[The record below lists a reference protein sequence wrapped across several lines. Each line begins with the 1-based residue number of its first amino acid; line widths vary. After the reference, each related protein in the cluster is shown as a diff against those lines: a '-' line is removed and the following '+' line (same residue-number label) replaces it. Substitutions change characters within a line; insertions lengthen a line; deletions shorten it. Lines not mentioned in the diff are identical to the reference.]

1 VLARSCFLLEA
12 FVCRPALIVS
22 YAAANFLLMD
32 PANEKTR
39 ISRLDRLSQLL
50 DSAFRIPG
58 TDFRIGLD
66 AVLGL
71 IPGVGDTLGAVLS
84 SYIIIEAARLGLP
97 KRILLR
103 MVGNVAVESIVGVV
117 PILGDIFDIAWKA
130 NVKNFELLRAYIAA
144 GNPRERS
151 SRQIMRLFVWAI
163 ILIGV
168 GLLAL
173 SIVIVRLLYQFLTS

>member
-1 VLARSCFLLEA
+1 
-12 FVCRPALIVS
+12 
-22 YAAANFLLMD
+22 
-32 PANEKTR
+32 
-39 ISRLDRLSQLL
+39 
-50 DSAFRIPG
+50 
-58 TDFRIGLD
+58 
-66 AVLGL
+66 
-71 IPGVGDTLGAVLS
+71 
-84 SYIIIEAARLGLP
+84 
-97 KRILLR
+97 

>member
-1 VLARSCFLLEA
+1 
-12 FVCRPALIVS
+12 
-22 YAAANFLLMD
+22 MD
-32 PANEKTR
+32 PPNEKTR

-66 AVLGL
+66 AILGL

-84 SYIIIEAARLGLP
+84 SYIIIEAARLGVP

-103 MVGNVAVESIVGVV
+103 MVGNVAVESIVGAV

-130 NVKNFELLRAYIAA
+130 NVKNFELLRAYTAA
-144 GNPRERS
+144 GIPRERS

-163 ILIGV
+163 ILLV
-168 GLLAL
+168 LGLLAL
-173 SIVIVRLLYQFLTS
+173 SIFIVRLLYQLLTS